1 MLIIG
6 GPRAPFNN
14 DEFEILKSYLE
25 NGGNILILIG
35 EGGEEK

>member
-1 MLIIG
+1 LLIIG
-6 GPRAPFNN
+6 GPRAAFNN
-14 DEFEILKSYLE
+14 EEFETLKAYLE